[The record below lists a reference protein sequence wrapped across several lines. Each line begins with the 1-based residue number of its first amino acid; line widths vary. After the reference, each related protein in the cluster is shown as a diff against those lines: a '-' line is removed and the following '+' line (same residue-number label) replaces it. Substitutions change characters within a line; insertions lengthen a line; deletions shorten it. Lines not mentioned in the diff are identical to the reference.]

1 MTKTVAKG
9 ESIAFGFDITNTA
22 EGFNGSVNNFKKV
35 SITIS
40 DSDPNDDGSTLFN
53 VTLSTVCPGLW
64 TIGSEII
71 SDSGFVLNGFIR
83 YWGNDND
90 NYWSYLETVNITES
104 FFGFE
109 ATKGWDPAS
118 GLGTLG
124 ISGGGSFDSL
134 CKVLLGAPF
143 DFNKLECGKPT
154 PIPIPVP
161 TTQKSKKSGKMVKSP
176 KIPKA

>member
-1 MTKTVAKG
+1 MG
-9 ESIAFGFDITNTA
+9 
-22 EGFNGSVNNFKKV
+22 
-35 SITIS
+35 
-40 DSDPNDDGSTLFN
+40 

-83 YWGNDND
+83 YIRYND
-90 NYWSYLETVNITES
+90 YYSSWLETVNITEY

-124 ISGGGSFDSL
+124 ISGGVALIRCVKYFL
-134 CKVLLGAPF
+134 VHHLTLTNLNAANQRLFLFLFLL
-143 DFNKLECGKPT
+143 LR
-154 PIPIPVP
+154 
-161 TTQKSKKSGKMVKSP
+161 SP
-176 KIPKA
+176 KRVVRWSSPRRSPKPNIVITITSYGVSITVSLSILQFVEIQIFYYLKKIFLPEITPNNLY